1 MSNSNSNQ
9 TSDTNVLAS
18 RFGNL
23 IFEKRKAFGMTQ
35 EKLAEEV
42 DVDVKIIGHIERGES
57 KNYITALKIVCMLG
71 IPIDDELFPDNSNT
85 EDCPYIDDEHSPDS
99 SNTEDYPYTDD
110 EPFPDSSNTENCP
123 YNQKV
128 ATNFGKRVREKRGN
142 NNMSKKALAKVVGIS
157 AKTVKRIELGK
168 NKCYVT
174 ALKIAYILEI
184 SIDDELF
191 GGTDI
196 KDTNDKKISELK
208 AENDRLK
215 AEIVMLEEEI
225 TYLKKHI
232 SNLAK

>member
-99 SNTEDYPYTDD
+99 SNTE
-110 EPFPDSSNTENCP
+110 NCP

-196 KDTNDKKISELK
+196 KALFDTNDKKISELK